1 MGVQGEEKSREGI
14 GVYIHIPFCASKC
27 PYCDF
32 SSVAVAGLT
41 GPVEIEKGY
50 TDCVIRELESFAST
64 GPAPQTRLLQSVYI
78 GGGTPSLFSPQSI
91 ARIIGS
97 VKAAFTPAPDCEV
110 TIEANPDSIDE
121 AKLDGYLKAGANRLS
136 IGVQSL
142 DDAELKTLG
151 RVHTADKAVLA
162 FKSARKAGFANI
174 GADLIF
180 GIPGQSE
187 ARFASSLSRLIALCP
202 EHISVYGLTYEEGT
216 PMTAVK
222 EAGGFDGRLPTDE
235 VEEAMYR
242 LAQAML
248 AEGGYCHYEVS
259 NWALPGFESRHNRRY
274 WLGGE
279 YLGLGSGAHS
289 YMRAGTNGGPWG
301 VRWWNDASI
310 ERYCALI
317 MDTDGEGGSA
327 RAFTEK
333 LGRREAMVESL
344 MLGIRMPGRGVEGA
358 QFRRAFGLFPA
369 EAFPRC
375 AALISQG
382 LLRLRG
388 DDLLLTDRGLL
399 LSDSVFAELLR
410 PDI

>member
-1 MGVQGEEKSREGI
+1 MGVRGEEKSREGI

-32 SSVAVAGLT
+32 SSTAVAD
-41 GPVEIEKGY
+41 PAEIEHWY
-50 TDCVIRELESFAST
+50 TGCVIRELEFFASN
-64 GPAPQTRLLQSVYI
+64 GPAPASRVLQSVYI
-78 GGGTPSLFSPQSI
+78 GGGTPSLFSPESI

-110 TIEANPDSIDE
+110 TIEANPDSVDGVRLE
-121 AKLDGYLKAGANRLS
+121 GYLRAGVNRLS
-136 IGVQSL
+136 IGFQSL
-142 DDAELKTLG
+142 DDNELKTLG

-162 FKSARKAGFANI
+162 FATARTAGFANI

-187 ARFASSLSRLIALCP
+187 ASFAASLSRLISLRP
-202 EHISVYGLTYEEGT
+202 EHISVYGLTYEEGA
-216 PMTAVK
+216 PMTGVK

-235 VEEAMYR
+235 MEEAMYR
-242 LAQAML
+242 LAEEKL
-248 AEGGYCHYEVS
+248 AEGGYGHYEVS
-259 NWALPGFESRHNRRY
+259 NWALPGFESRHNSRY

-289 YMRAGTNGGPWG
+289 YMRTPPWG
-301 VRWWNDASI
+301 VRWWNEATV
-310 ERYCALI
+310 ERYSALI
-317 MDTDGEGGSA
+317 MKGQGGSA

-344 MLGIRMPGRGVEGA
+344 MLGLRMLGRGVEGGP
-358 QFRRAFGLFPA
+358 FRRAFGLLPA

-375 AALISQG
+375 VALISQN
-382 LLRLRG
+382 LLLKRG
-388 DDLLLTDRGLL
+388 DDLLLTDKGVL
-399 LSDSVFAELLR
+399 LSDSVFAELVR
-410 PDI
+410 AAS